1 MTRSDRELDERLQI
15 AVKLA
20 EQAGQGTL
28 KHFQQPRLAV
38 ERKSD
43 NSPVTIADQEAE
55 KFLRAELL
63 RAFPDDSF
71 IGEEYGEIEGSSGY
85 CWVADPIDGTKSFI
99 SGVPLYSTLLGLLF
113 EGESL
118 AGVIVLPALDECVY
132 AARGRGAWF
141 RKGTAVVKAQVS
153 HRTSLR
159 DAIFVTSQ
167 VDSFSRRN
175 AAGAFQALQERAY
188 VTRTWGDG
196 YGYALIATGRA
207 DVMVDPAMNLWDA
220 AAILPVIE
228 EAGGRFTDWQGNR
241 SIRSG
246 EGLAT
251 TPSLLD
257 EVLQIT
263 RSYPKP
269 S

>member
-1 MTRSDRELDERLQI
+1 MTLSDRELDQRLKI

-28 KHFQQPRLAV
+28 QHFQQPRLAV
-38 ERKSD
+38 ERKAD

-63 RAFPDDSF
+63 REFPDDGF
-71 IGEEYGEIEGSSGY
+71 VGEEFGAVDGSSGF

-99 SGVPLYSTLLGLLF
+99 SGVPLYSTLLGMLHAD
-113 EGESL
+113 ESVL
-118 AGVIVLPALDECVY
+118 GIIALPALDECVY
-132 AARGRGAWF
+132 GAKGKGAWF
-141 RKGTAVVKAQVS
+141 RQGKKIQEARVS
-153 HRTSLR
+153 SRTQLG

-167 VDSFSRRN
+167 VDSFGRRH
-175 AAGAFQALQERAY
+175 AAGAFRDLEDRAY

-196 YGYALIATGRA
+196 YGYSLVATGRA
-207 DVMVDPAMNLWDA
+207 DLMVDPAMNLWDA

-228 EAGGRFTDWQGNR
+228 GAGGRFTDWQGRR

-251 TPSLLD
+251 TPGLLH
-257 EVLQIT
+257 EIVQIT
-263 RSYPKP
+263 RAYPKP